1 MNRGIMKSSKHG
13 QIQEREINL
22 YSFHCGKYGCFF
34 PLKFSQLPSQKKQ
47 GFPPRWEQ
55 GWHLPGRWRPG
66 DVSQHFGGLEHLDA
80 PGPRLS
86 CHLGH
91 WGGSFR
97 QRKTSSSY
105 VIIIQNFFLIHSYIW
120 FYLILFD
127 SIHLS
132 RCWNFHDFPMKI
144 HGVLRCHFP
153 RSVRQANDV
162 SSRSHA
168 VCMLRLQ
175 SGGSWLPWLPG
186 SLFAS
191 KTTGITGAGLP
202 SAVQNRSK
210 SQWHCFTPARSAA
223 IDRLRRNGEAEGCH
237 VPFQGTTAG
246 GSWNQRFPARAEG
259 PYLSDFFGM
268 FFKYES
274 CALHYVALLCAFF
287 SGRT

>member
-34 PLKFSQLPSQKKQ
+34 PLKFSQLPSQKNRV
-47 GFPPRWEQ
+47 F
-55 GWHLPGRWRPG
+55 
-66 DVSQHFGGLEHLDA
+66 
-80 PGPRLS
+80 
-86 CHLGH
+86 H

-105 VIIIQNFFLIHSYIW
+105 VIMIHLFFDPFL
-120 FYLILFD
+120 YLILSD

-274 CALHYVALLCAFF
+274 YALHYVALLCAFF

>member
-1 MNRGIMKSSKHG
+1 MKSSKHG

-22 YSFHCGKYGCFF
+22 YIVSMAENGCFF
-34 PLKFSQLPSQKKQ
+34 PLKFSQLPSQKNRIFHQ
-47 GFPPRWEQ
+47 GENKDGTYLADGALVMFPSTSE
-55 GWHLPGRWRPG
+55 
-66 DVSQHFGGLEHLDA
+66 D
-80 PGPRLS
+80 LS
-86 CHLGH
+86 TWMRRAHACRATSATEV
-91 WGGSFR
+91 GSANEKHRHHMSSLFR
-97 QRKTSSSY
+97 TIFWSIPISDS
-105 VIIIQNFFLIHSYIW
+105 IW
-120 FYLILFD
+120 FYPFEQMLF
-127 SIHLS
+127 LY
-132 RCWNFHDFPMKI
+132 DFPMKI
-144 HGVLRCHFP
+144 DGVLRCHFP

-175 SGGSWLPWLPG
+175 SGGSWLPWLPFRFKNHRDH
-186 SLFAS
+186 S
-191 KTTGITGAGLP
+191 
-202 SAVQNRSK
+202 QNRSK
-210 SQWHCFTPARSAA
+210 SQWHCCFTPARSAA

-274 CALHYVALLCAFF
+274 CALHHVALLCAFF